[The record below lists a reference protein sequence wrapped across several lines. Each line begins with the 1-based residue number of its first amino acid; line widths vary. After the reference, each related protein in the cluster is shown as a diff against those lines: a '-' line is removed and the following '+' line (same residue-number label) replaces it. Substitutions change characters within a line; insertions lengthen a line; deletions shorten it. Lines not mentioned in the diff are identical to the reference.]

1 MHSSA
6 HLIASFPATLQPP
19 EPLVRYFR
27 WLESQGLDRNN
38 RYSLIDPSQS
48 NSHIGIIPVQTW
60 GDVPADRLAPFC
72 RTGGDGSMAALW
84 RDDAGEIRFVHLGS
98 GSGSVMVGVLAWN
111 AVDFLRL
118 LAIGY
123 EELCWPDD
131 LICTPMQAFI
141 NANGE
146 PDDWDEDAMP
156 PTAPVALRQWLAQ
169 EFGVSIPETAAE
181 LVGTLP
187 SYGDKNS
194 TDPFCQWL
202 AKVQGG

>member
-1 MHSSA
+1 MRSSA
-6 HLIASFPATLQPP
+6 HLMASFPASLQPP

-27 WLESQGLDRNN
+27 WLESQGLDRKN

-48 NSHIGIIPVQTW
+48 DSHIGIIPAETW
-60 GDVPADRLAPFC
+60 GDAPADRLAIFC
-72 RTGGDGSMAALW
+72 RTGGDGSKAALW

-131 LICTPMQAFI
+131 LACTPIQAFE
-141 NANGE
+141 NNNGE
-146 PDDWDEDAMP
+146 PDDWDEGAKP
-156 PTAPVALRQWLAQ
+156 PTVPRALRQWLAQ
-169 EFGVSIPETAAE
+169 EFDVDIPETAAE

-187 SYGDKNS
+187 SYGDTNS

-202 AKVQGG
+202 AELQEW